1 MWIRIKR
8 ILDEYCILFDIC
20 ICFHTHRQKCTCIG
34 LKCENTTTQVFVHIF
49 HEMCKHFIFAP
60 RTFLNFNQR
69 RRPPVCFIFFSSF
82 PQNIFQN
89 SLSVWENGV
98 TPNISTT
105 NIELDHLLFYQT
117 SISYKKSLS
126 KDELKLIPTFSR
138 CRGRGTRRTRKTTG
152 WRWRR
157 RKRRRGW
164 GEAMMNVYRDKDKNK
179 DSDVYQ
185 HEDKDEDNYVYQHK
199 NANRTQT
206 AKQKGETI
214 ASTH

>member
-1 MWIRIKR
+1 MNIAYCLTYVYAFTRTGRNAHALVWNVKIRRHK
-8 ILDEYCILFDIC
+8 CSFTFFMKCANILFL
-20 ICFHTHRQKCTCIG
+20 H
-34 LKCENTTTQVFVHIF
+34 L
-49 HEMCKHFIFAP
+49 AP
-60 RTFLNFNQR
+60 FLNFNQR

-117 SISYKKSLS
+117 STFYKNSLA
-126 KDELKLIPTFSR
+126 KDELELIPTFSR